1 MCVAFF
7 RCLWPKPPHFENAF
21 HKAPCFPQY
30 NRLQP
35 ARLTIFTVVPGV
47 ALQQLCTSV
56 ICVVSGRAFSFTFP
70 EERLVSRTLTSFDV
84 TSVCN
89 MLVSLL
95 AGGKRAIEVNEPL
108 IDSTCHQSFS
118 FDFIEKEPW
127 FLRLKRAVRA
137 PGCFLTLQVHGL
149 VGTAFLLRSVAVLH
163 SLHLP
168 ISWFGNL
175 ERCYFTPSSFED
187 SSTFTDL
194 DPLEEEI
201 PQRWGPQGR
210 QSHKNHQWNQTSIR
224 KKNCFWLKELKRGFR
239 YV

>member
-1 MCVAFF
+1 MGPPDWIWVYCVGGKGGRRIWSLLLRRCARLGGVCLAGKLLATGRQEDLVTLVKKMCVAFF
-7 RCLWPKPPHFENAF
+7 RCLSPKPPHFENAF

-118 FDFIEKEPW
+118 FDFIEKEP
-127 FLRLKRAVRA
+127 
-137 PGCFLTLQVHGL
+137 
-149 VGTAFLLRSVAVLH
+149 
-163 SLHLP
+163 
-168 ISWFGNL
+168 
-175 ERCYFTPSSFED
+175 
-187 SSTFTDL
+187 
-194 DPLEEEI
+194 
-201 PQRWGPQGR
+201 
-210 QSHKNHQWNQTSIR
+210 
-224 KKNCFWLKELKRGFR
+224 
-239 YV
+239 